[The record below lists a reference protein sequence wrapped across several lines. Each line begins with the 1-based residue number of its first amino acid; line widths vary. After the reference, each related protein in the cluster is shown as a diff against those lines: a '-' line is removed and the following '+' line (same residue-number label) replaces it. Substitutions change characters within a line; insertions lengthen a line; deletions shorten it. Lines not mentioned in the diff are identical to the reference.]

1 MEGQDS
7 FITRELND
15 AEVGLGE
22 DCDDAVADVEKNAD
36 LYTNLYAANQECTV
50 YSTDL
55 INEAKAHMEDV
66 PYGSSRTL
74 FSAA

>member
-36 LYTNLYAANQECTV
+36 LYAANQECTTV
-50 YSTDL
+50 QT
-55 INEAKAHMEDV
+55 
-66 PYGSSRTL
+66 
-74 FSAA
+74 